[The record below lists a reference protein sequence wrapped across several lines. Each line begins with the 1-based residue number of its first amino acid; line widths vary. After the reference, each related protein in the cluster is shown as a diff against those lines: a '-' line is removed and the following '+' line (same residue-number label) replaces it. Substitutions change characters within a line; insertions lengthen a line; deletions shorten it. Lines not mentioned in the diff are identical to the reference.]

1 MASGSENSVID
12 WLEFFLPESLVRL
25 VQKICIK
32 YKISKY
38 NQFSIL
44 DTLSFALFNDFKQ
57 ATSQNA
63 FKTQEQMYV
72 FIINI
77 IRLCEKFNDAT
88 SSFVKNIDSIFKEL
102 GINKNVYNL
111 SELES
116 YVQMKFDVKTP
127 VVLEEIYDLVENY
140 LDTNEEK
147 NQAFEYA
154 NDVLILVYSWKN
166 SIFDE

>member
-1 MASGSENSVID
+1 MASGSENSAID
-12 WLEFFLPESLVRL
+12 WQDFFLPESLVRL

-44 DTLSFALFNDFKQ
+44 DTLNFALFNDFKQ

-72 FIINI
+72 FILNI

-127 VVLEEIYDLVENY
+127 VVLEEIYDLVENN

-166 SIFDE
+166 SIYDE